1 MSAGLPSWVRERLT
15 RVPEALLHAERR
27 SLGDPAGLE
36 LLAPGHTRRLARTA
50 LDSQHGNVPLA
61 AGVGPISAAL
71 ASLAKDPA
79 LLGLE
84 LQKARFLDIETTGLH
99 GGAGNYP
106 FLVAVGRIEGAE
118 VIVEQH
124 FLSHPAGEAALL
136 RAVAEQIAAG
146 ELLVSFFGKSFDRH
160 RLEDKMRLH
169 RIPAPFA
176 GRPHLDLYHP
186 LRRLYGNCFSNC
198 RLSTLEQGLLGL
210 ERHNDLSGAFAPAAW
225 FDHQAGRPN
234 LLEGVFEHNRLDV
247 LSLLALCAH
256 LNPADQAAELKRGQ
270 QADSVSPSA
279 LHPSESL
286 RALQPSQ
293 PASPRTSALALA
305 RARAWA
311 KLFRGNRDRLQE
323 LAWLD
328 HLLQPEQPLSPEERR
343 SLALNR
349 AEALLAL
356 KRREEARQQLSEVW
370 RPPSP
375 LRDSSDLNVALLLLG
390 PQLAQNRTEVE
401 LLIDLAAPFI
411 QRYCHPRLAARHQ
424 QVLTRAR
431 RRWKLEAAPGS
442 QTQAPP

>member
-1 MSAGLPSWVRERLT
+1 LPGWVRERLT
-15 RVPEALLHAERR
+15 RMPEALVHAERR
-27 SLGDPAGLE
+27 TLGDPAGLE
-36 LLAPGHTRRLARTA
+36 LLSPGHTRRLARTP
-50 LDSQHGNVPLA
+50 LNSLHGEVPLL
-61 AGVGPISAAL
+61 AGLGPIRAAL
-71 ASLAKDPA
+71 ATLAKDPG

-84 LQKARFLDIETTGLH
+84 LERACFLDIETTGLH

-106 FLVAVGRIEGAE
+106 FLVAVGRVQGAE
-118 VIVEQH
+118 LIVEQH

-136 RAVAEQIAAG
+136 AAVAEQIAAG

-169 RIPAPFA
+169 SIPAPFA

-186 LRRLYGNCFSNC
+186 LRRLYGNCFPNC

-225 FDHQAGRPN
+225 FDHQAGRPH

-256 LNPADQAAELKRGQ
+256 LNPADQAPEVQRGQ
-270 QADSVSPSA
+270 HSDSA
-279 LHPSESL
+279 LSRAPHPGEPL
-286 RALQPSQ
+286 TALQPFQ
-293 PASPRTSALALA
+293 PASSRTSALALA

-311 KLFRGNRDRLQE
+311 KLFRGNRDRIQE

-328 HLLQPEQPLSPEERR
+328 HLLQPEQPLSAEERR
-343 SLALNR
+343 SLAIAR

-356 KRREEARQQLSEVW
+356 NRTAEARQQLEAIW
-370 RPPSP
+370 QPPRL
-375 LRDSSDLNVALLLLG
+375 LRDSSDLAVVLLLLS
-390 PQLAQNRTEVE
+390 PALARSRADVE
-401 LLIDLAAPFI
+401 GLVSLAAAFI

-424 QVLTRAR
+424 QVLTRAA
-431 RRWKLEAAPGS
+431 RRWKLDSTSA
-442 QTQAPP
+442 